1 MKKSYGCFFVIVF
14 LLSIISACAPT
25 QVGQPIIPQ
34 DQPIIFFNGVILT
47 MESENPQAQA
57 IAVEGGKIIAVGEDA
72 DVLALRKTNT
82 LVVDLEGRTLM
93 PGFVDAHTHVLND
106 ARSIDMS
113 LDEAQDMALRRGIT
127 TIGDLYVDQQFIK
140 EIQKFYEAGYLR
152 LRTSLYLVY
161 KDPCGRVFGEW

>member
-25 QVGQPIIPQ
+25 QVGQPIVPQ
-34 DQPIIFFNGVILT
+34 DQPIIFFNAVILT

-82 LVVDLEGRTLM
+82 LVHL
-93 PGFVDAHTHVLND
+93 
-106 ARSIDMS
+106 
-113 LDEAQDMALRRGIT
+113 GIN
-127 TIGDLYVDQQFIK
+127 K
-140 EIQKFYEAGYLR
+140 
-152 LRTSLYLVY
+152 YLV
-161 KDPCGRVFGEW
+161 KQSGLCLDKSI